1 MPEKDD
7 KTVTASETIPSSGG
21 RRTAGKDSERTE
33 QAAPSTEELAVDP
46 QDPPIDPRLDN
57 RTGDQRPKLEDFPA
71 KPQQIDGP
79 EIGEEREHARRVARR
94 ADQGE
99 VGGPR
104 KGAKSPGPHGLGD
117 TADQV

>member
-1 MPEKDD
+1 MADSKAEKP
-7 KTVTASETIPSSGG
+7 TTPSSVSQSTPSTGG
-21 RRTAGKDSERTE
+21 STSSTRASDQAG
-33 QAAPSTEELAVDP
+33 PSTEKLAVDADAP
-46 QDPPIDPRLDN
+46 GIDPRLDN

-79 EIGEEREHARRVARR
+79 ELGQERKVAARAK
-94 ADQGE
+94 DE
-99 VGGPR
+99 DGGPR